1 MKIEIDDD
9 AVEKLKFFLGIIIG
23 KEIRGNDG
31 CYLYMSGDDF
41 TTFSM
46 CTLEDIY
53 EQLDNYDVNKE
64 DNS

>member
-1 MKIEIDDD
+1 
-9 AVEKLKFFLGIIIG
+9 
-23 KEIRGNDG
+23 
-31 CYLYMSGDDF
+31 MSGNDF

-46 CTLEDIY
+46 RTLEDIY